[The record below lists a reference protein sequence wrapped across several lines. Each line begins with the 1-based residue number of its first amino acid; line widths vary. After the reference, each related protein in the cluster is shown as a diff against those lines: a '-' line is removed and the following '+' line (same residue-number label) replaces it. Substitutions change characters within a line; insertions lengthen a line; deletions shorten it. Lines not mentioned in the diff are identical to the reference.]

1 MQQDRFTRINQCVV
15 KCIARREAARQ
26 IRDNYAEDML
36 GIASF
41 NSLMS
46 SRLCIVCMMHTKQ
59 PLDQWQLCC

>member
-1 MQQDRFTRINQCVV
+1 
-15 KCIARREAARQ
+15 
-26 IRDNYAEDML
+26 ML